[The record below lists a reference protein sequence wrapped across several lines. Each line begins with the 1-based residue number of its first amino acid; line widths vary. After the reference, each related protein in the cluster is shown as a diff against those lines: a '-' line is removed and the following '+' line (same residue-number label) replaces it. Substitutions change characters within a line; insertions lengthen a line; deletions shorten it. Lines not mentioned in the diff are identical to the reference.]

1 MFTNHI
7 KVKGEQLDQPGH
19 GYGMSE
25 TVDSD
30 GDDSLKSPEVSL
42 TPFVPCLIPV
52 WNDLHV
58 SRKIPT

>member
-1 MFTNHI
+1 MFINHI

-19 GYGMSE
+19 GYG
-25 TVDSD
+25 TVDGD
-30 GDDSLKSPEVSL
+30 GGDSLKCPEVRL
-42 TPFVPCLIPV
+42 TLFVPCLIPV